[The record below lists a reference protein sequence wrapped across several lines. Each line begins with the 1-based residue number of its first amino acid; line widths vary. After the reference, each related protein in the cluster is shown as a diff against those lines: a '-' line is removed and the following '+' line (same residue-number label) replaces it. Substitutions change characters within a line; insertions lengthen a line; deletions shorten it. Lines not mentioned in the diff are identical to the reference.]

1 MLVLAIGQSLNS
13 RTLEQS
19 DTTTERKQR
28 ATETAAVSEKQCE
41 VKWSWLVRGWLAAR
55 RAGTRVLMSLTTRQ
69 RATTLSL
76 SFCFGSPPRQL
87 SFRHG
92 SLSPP
97 PSSVLPRPDYVAG
110 KKKDPA
116 GSCLLAAA
124 SGFPCSL
131 GPRPSDLLPGPAA
144 DQVQAF
150 FFRQVRF
157 DPPAVWAMGV
167 LLPIRFLLRSSLLRD
182 SIFIL
187 SQQAV
192 PLS

>member
-19 DTTTERKQR
+19 DRTERKR
-28 ATETAAVSEKQCE
+28 RKKATETAAVSENEKQCE
-41 VKWSWLVRGWLAAR
+41 SQRLVSGGR

-131 GPRPSDLLPGPAA
+131 GPRPSDLLPGPTA

-157 DPPAVWAMGV
+157 DPTAVWAMGV

-182 SIFIL
+182 SIFIPL
-187 SQQAV
+187 NR
-192 PLS
+192 PLSST